1 MHELTIQYNE
11 STTEFIQDINTFV
24 FATKLLLRGIYT
36 EQPAHNTLLFASQQ
50 DLMYATLAYTG
61 KGQLQW

>member
-1 MHELTIQYNE
+1 MHELTIQYDLT
-11 STTEFIQDINTFV
+11 TTEFIQDINTFD

>member
-1 MHELTIQYNE
+1 MHTLTIQYDT
-11 STTEFIQDINTFV
+11 STTEFIQDINTFD

-36 EQPAHNTLLFASQQ
+36 EQPTHNTLLFASQQ
-50 DLMYATLAYTG
+50 DLVYATLAYTG